1 MKEKISLLLLC
12 LLFVSQAQETDSTAV
27 SYKKRVLESTEIDFL
42 MSYYGQHG
50 DHSAVSGGNGT
61 EKLSDF
67 TPTIVVAAPL
77 NDDDVLT
84 VDVGISAYSSASSS
98 NINPFDTE
106 NPSPWQASS
115 GASKSDVLTTGVVS
129 YSHSSDN
136 RNTIWTGH
144 ISGSVEFDYSSFGF
158 GGGFTKLFND
168 KNTEIGVSANVYLD
182 KWKPKYPKELQDFL
196 EDGLNGDVFEH
207 FPISTTSLNPYDPY
221 LFNYHDKVNRNSY
234 SLSLS
239 FSQVLTS
246 KIQFSLFTDLLMQ
259 QGLLSTPY
267 QRVYFADR
275 DNYFI
280 HDFQLAD
287 DIERLPDTRFKIPLG
302 MRWNFYLNE
311 WLTVRSYYRYYW
323 DDWGISSN
331 TASVELPVKIG
342 NRFTIYPMYRYYT
355 QTQADYFAP
364 YETHL
369 STEEFYTSDYDLSG
383 FHSNQF
389 GIGLTYTDIFLGAK
403 IWRFGI
409 KNIDLRYNH
418 YNRSDG
424 LQANIISFGIKFV
437 QR

>member
-144 ISGSVEFDYSSFGF
+144 LSGSVEFDYSSFGF

-182 KWKPKYPKELQDFL
+182 KWEPKYPKELQDFL

-207 FPISTTSLNPYDPY
+207 FPISTTSSNPYDPY

-239 FSQVLTS
+239 FSQVLTP

-287 DIERLPDTRFKIPLG
+287 DIERLPDTRFKIPVG

-389 GIGLTYTDIFLGAK
+389 GVGLTYTDIFLGAK